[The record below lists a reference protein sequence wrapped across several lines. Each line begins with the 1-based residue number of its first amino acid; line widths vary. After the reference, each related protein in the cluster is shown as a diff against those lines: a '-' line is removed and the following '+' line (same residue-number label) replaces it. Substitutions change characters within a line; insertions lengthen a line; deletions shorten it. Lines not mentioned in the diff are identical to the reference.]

1 MKRTGVYLL
10 VMALFLSA
18 CIPALPSLQ
27 QPDGAP
33 AVDVQATDA
42 ALALTLAVETLNA
55 LPTPTL
61 EPATDTPV
69 PTATF
74 TETATAAGT
83 ATSTN
88 TLTPDPNASATNT
101 LTPNPNV
108 TSTATGTSV
117 TATVTVTGILPTTT
131 PFTPTATETL
141 HARFYGTLPPAIPY
155 GKVSLI
161 NRAKAEVYISMHCTT
176 VDGYTTIIEYPVAKG
191 MRVSAPA
198 GKYTYV
204 AWVGGRQFQGSFSLG
219 KNNEVA
225 ITFMKD
231 KVIVK
236 K

>member
-1 MKRTGVYLL
+1 MKRTGVFTL

-18 CIPALPSLQ
+18 CEIPGLPSLQ

-33 AVDVQATDA
+33 AVDAHATDA
-42 ALALTLAVETLNA
+42 ALALTMAVETLNA

-74 TETATAAGT
+74 TEPPTATETATAT
-83 ATSTN
+83 E

-101 LTPNPNV
+101 LTPNPSV
-108 TSTATGTSV
+108 TTTATGTL
-117 TATVTVTGILPTTT
+117 TATLTVTGTPPTTT

-161 NRAKAEVYISMHCTT
+161 NRSKAEVYISMQCTT
-176 VDGYTTIIEYPVAKG
+176 VDGYTTIIEYPVPKG

-198 GKYTYV
+198 GSYTYV

-231 KVIVK
+231 KVTVTK
-236 K
+236 

>member
-1 MKRTGVYLL
+1 ML
-10 VMALFLSA
+10 VIALFLSA
-18 CIPALPSLQ
+18 CGIPGLPSLQ
-27 QPDGAP
+27 QPTSAP

-61 EPATDTPV
+61 VPATDTPA

-74 TETATAAGT
+74 MEESPTATETATAT
-83 ATSTN
+83 E

-101 LTPNPNV
+101 LTPNPSV
-108 TSTATGTSV
+108 TTTATGTL
-117 TATVTVTGILPTTT
+117 TATITVTGTLPTTT

-141 HARFYGTLPPAIPY
+141 HARFYGTLPPEIPY

-161 NRAKAEVYISMHCTT
+161 NRSKAEVYISMQCTT
-176 VDGYTTIIEYPVAKG
+176 VDGYTTIIEYPVPKG

-198 GKYTYV
+198 GSYTYV

-231 KVIVK
+231 KVTVTK
-236 K
+236 

>member
-1 MKRTGVYLL
+1 MKRTGVSLL
-10 VMALFLSA
+10 VMAFFLSA
-18 CIPALPSLQ
+18 CIPGLPSLQ

-33 AVDVQATDA
+33 AVDAQATDA

-61 EPATDTPV
+61 EPATNTPM

-74 TETATAAGT
+74 TESPVANETATA
-83 ATSTN
+83 TN

-101 LTPNPNV
+101 LTPNPS
-108 TSTATGTSV
+108 TAATATGTL
-117 TATVTVTGILPTTT
+117 TATVTATGTLPTTT

-141 HARFYGTLPPAIPY
+141 HARFYGTLPPALPS

-161 NRAKAEVYISMHCTT
+161 NRSKSEVYISMQCTT
-176 VDGYTTIIEYPVAKG
+176 VDGYKTIIEYPVPKG

-198 GKYTYV
+198 GSYTYV
-204 AWVGGRQFQGSFSLG
+204 AWVGGRQFEGSFSLG

-231 KVIVK
+231 KVTVTK
-236 K
+236 

>member
-1 MKRTGVYLL
+1 MKRTGVCLL
-10 VMALFLSA
+10 VMAFFMSA

-33 AVDVQATDA
+33 AVDIQATDA

-61 EPATDTPV
+61 EPATDTPA
-69 PTATF
+69 PTVTF
-74 TETATAAGT
+74 TESATVTATA
-83 ATSTN
+83 TN
-88 TLTPDPNASATNT
+88 SLTPDPNASATNT
-101 LTPNPNV
+101 LTPNPNA
-108 TSTATGTSV
+108 TGTATGTSV
-117 TATVTVTGILPTTT
+117 TATVTATGTLTT

-141 HARFYGTLPPAIPY
+141 YARFYGTLPPAIPY

-161 NRAKAEVYISMHCTT
+161 NRSKSEVYISMNCTT
-176 VDGYTTIIEYPVAKG
+176 VDGYTTIIEYPVPKG

-198 GKYTYV
+198 GSYTYV

-231 KVIVK
+231 KVTVTK
-236 K
+236 